1 MKKTEKVFSSI
12 KTWAADDRPREKLM
26 AKGAEALSDSEL
38 LAILIA
44 NGHRDKS
51 AVDLARELLQLGN
64 NNLSELGR
72 LDINALRGV
81 KGIGSAKAITIAAAL
96 ELGRRRHASA
106 ALHREAIS
114 SSRDVAEFLRTTIK
128 DNSREVFA
136 ILYLNRANKVCHFEI
151 ISRGGITGTVA
162 DPRIIMRGALEKNA
176 TGIILCHNHP
186 SGNLSPSE
194 ADRALTRKIAEGARL
209 FDIVLLD
216 HIIVSEE
223 GYYSFADEG
232 QL

>member
-12 KTWAADDRPREKLM
+12 KNWAADDRPREKLM

-38 LAILIA
+38 LAILIG

-72 LDINALRGV
+72 LDLSALQGV
-81 KGIGSAKAITIAAAL
+81 KGIGEAKAITIAAAL

-106 ALHREAIS
+106 ALHRGAIG

-162 DPRIIMRGALEKNA
+162 DPRIILRGALEKNA